1 MNLIINNIFG
11 WVLILGTI
19 ISYSPQYIKLYNLK
33 SSKGISEW
41 MLILVD

>member
-33 SSKGISEW
+33 SSKGIANGC
-41 MLILVD
+41 LFLVD